1 MKRTHPGSTHPHG
14 FTLVEVMIVI
24 AIIGILASIAIPSFL
39 RYGLR
44 TKSAEVKSNLGAI
57 RVVEEAIFSE
67 YGNYLSAAAEPAAI
81 PGATAVS
88 FNEATPDYAALG
100 WSPEG
105 LVYFS
110 YAIVASADGTGYTA
124 DAAADLDGDG
134 ILQIWGYAKPDSAA
148 ALLDGGIGCSAALL
162 TPETVGS
169 CNLGNLIF

>member
-88 FNEATPDYAALG
+88 FNEATPDYAALLYTHSSTSTYHFPTFTNDQG
-100 WSPEG
+100 ESKY
-105 LVYFS
+105 YFS
-110 YAIVASADGTGYTA
+110 DFDIEGH
-124 DAAADLDGDG
+124 DLKK
-134 ILQIWGYAKPDSAA
+134 QNQNY
-148 ALLDGGIGCSAALL
+148 GGQYRSWVLKGFLSK
-162 TPETVGS
+162 
-169 CNLGNLIF
+169 